1 VRGLELV
8 VISTPNF
15 PILSPQLLLIS
26 LDMDKITLADYIY
39 PAIQKQY
46 VAILSHE
53 ANVINDGD
61 VEAIHQMRVS
71 LRRMRSVI
79 QAFVPILDIPK
90 VMGAK
95 QIAKVAKILG
105 KVRDLDVLSST
116 CKTYQVDLPE
126 SEQVYLDEIRS
137 TIIKRRRKAI
147 IKVQSMFEAE
157 DYQYLKLSINNWLN
171 NPQYMPIVQVPIVE
185 VLPYLILPVVGK
197 LFLNSGWWLKIDLAS
212 VEDPELAFSEFL
224 VNGGQTLH
232 DLRKQVKATR
242 YLMELFPDRYSLRY
256 NEYLHDLKE
265 IHQLLGAIQDSIV
278 FGDFIQRVLGKRAN
292 IKLPTIYKQIAHHNY
307 LIWQKW
313 QPICAKYQQS
323 VTKQAFQLLLIQELV
338 QS

>member
-1 VRGLELV
+1 V

-15 PILSPQLLLIS
+15 PTSSSQLLLTS

-61 VEAIHQMRVS
+61 VEAVHQMRVS

-79 QAFVPILDIPK
+79 KAFVPILDIPK

-105 KVRDLDVLSST
+105 KVRDLDVLYST
-116 CKTYQVDLPE
+116 CKTYQTDLPE

-147 IKVQSMFEAE
+147 AKVKSMFEAE

-171 NPQYMPIVQVPIVE
+171 NPQYLPIVQVPIAE

-197 LFLNSGWWLKIDLAS
+197 LFLNSGWWLKLDLAA
-212 VEDPELAFSEFL
+212 VEDPELALSEFL
-224 VNGGQTLH
+224 VNSGQTLH

-265 IHQLLGAIQDSIV
+265 IHQLLGHIQDSII
-278 FGDFIQRVLGKRAN
+278 FGNFIQRVLGKRAHL
-292 IKLPTIYKQIAHHNY
+292 KLPTVYKQIAHHNY
-307 LIWQKW
+307 LTWQKW
-313 QPICAKYQQS
+313 EPVCAKYQQS
-323 VTKQAFQLLLIQELV
+323 ATKQAFQLLLIQELV
-338 QS
+338 ES

>member
-1 VRGLELV
+1 V
-8 VISTPNF
+8 VIYTPNF
-15 PILSPQLLLIS
+15 PIPSSQSLLTS

-53 ANVINDGD
+53 ADVINDGD

-95 QIAKVAKILG
+95 QIAKIAKILG
-105 KVRDLDVLSST
+105 KVRDLDVLYNT
-116 CKTYQVDLPE
+116 CKTYQIDAPA
-126 SEQVYLDEIRS
+126 SEQVYLNEIRS
-137 TIIKRRRKAI
+137 TITKRRRKAI
-147 IKVQSMFEAE
+147 AKVQSMFAAE

-171 NPQYMPIVQVPIVE
+171 NAQYMPIVRVPISE

-197 LFLNSGWWLKIDLAS
+197 LFLNSGWWIDLDLTLNK
-212 VEDPELAFSEFL
+212 EPELALADFL
-224 VNGGQTLH
+224 MANGSALH

-265 IHQLLGAIQDSIV
+265 IHQLLGDIQDSIV
-278 FGDFIQRVLGKRAN
+278 FGDFIQRILGKRAHL
-292 IKLPTIYKQIAHHNY
+292 KLPTVYKQIAHHNY
-307 LIWQKW
+307 LTWQKW
-313 QPICAKYQQS
+313 QPICNKYQQS
-323 VTKQAFQLLLIQELV
+323 ATKQAFQLLLIQELV
-338 QS
+338 ES